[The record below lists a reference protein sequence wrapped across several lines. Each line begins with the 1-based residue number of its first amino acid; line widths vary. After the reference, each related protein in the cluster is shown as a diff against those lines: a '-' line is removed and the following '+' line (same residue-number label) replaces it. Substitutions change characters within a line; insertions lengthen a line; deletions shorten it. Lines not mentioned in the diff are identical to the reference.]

1 MSIILEMTDSSPK
14 PTAPI
19 PHSASSSSNSI
30 DSNQNAEVDSSPIS
44 PPPHECLLVK
54 VNRILKEK
62 LGAVKEVITL
72 VILLALLFGLMYN
85 YFMRDERDLPE
96 SFFQNLY
103 KLLASSSGLPIT
115 NQPIEGQNIEWAKVF
130 KNLNFTKN

>member
-1 MSIILEMTDSSPK
+1 MSIILEMSNSSPK

-19 PHSASSSSNSI
+19 PPSASSSSNSI
-30 DSNQNAEVDSSPIS
+30 DSDQNTVVDSSPV
-44 PPPHECLLVK
+44 PPLHECFRVK

-62 LGAVKEVITL
+62 LGTVKEVITL

>member
-1 MSIILEMTDSSPK
+1 MSIILEMSDSIPK
-14 PTAPI
+14 PSAPI

-44 PPPHECLLVK
+44 PPPPHECLLVK

-72 VILLALLFGLMYN
+72 VILLELKG
-85 YFMRDERDLPE
+85 
-96 SFFQNLY
+96 
-103 KLLASSSGLPIT
+103 KI
-115 NQPIEGQNIEWAKVF
+115 
-130 KNLNFTKN
+130 